1 MKVLVLNCGSSSL
14 KCQLIDMEK
23 KERIMKG
30 HYDRIGGSRSSLRFN
45 VRGNKVVIEHP
56 ARDFEEAIS
65 EILRLLTSEEYNV
78 INNLNEIGAVGHRIV
93 HGGEKFKNS
102 VIIDEN
108 VIKAIEENITLAPLH
123 NPAGL
128 AGIEACKKLLPQ
140 IPMVA
145 VFDTSFHQTMEE
157 KAFIYQLPYKYYE
170 DYKIRKYGF
179 HGISH
184 RYIAG
189 RITEITGRTDLKIIN
204 CHLGQGA
211 SLCAIKDGK
220 SIDTT
225 MGLTPLAGVPMGTRC
240 GDVDPSI
247 IPTVMKLYDIKPDE
261 MLRIM
266 NKESGAWGVS
276 GVSTDFR
283 DIERTAEQGDER
295 SILALES
302 RAYIIAQYIAK
313 FIVTLNG
320 VDVITFAGGIGEN
333 GFEERERICNY
344 LECFGIKLDK
354 QKNLVRGEETKIST
368 EDSKV
373 QIYIVPTNEEI
384 VIATDA
390 YELTKNLIPNV

>member
-14 KCQLIDMEK
+14 KCQLIDMQTN
-23 KERIMKG
+23 ERIMKG
-30 HYDRIGGSRSSLRFN
+30 HYDRIGGSRSLLRFN
-45 VRGNKVVIEHP
+45 VRGNKTQIEHP
-56 ARDFEEAIS
+56 ARDFEEAIN
-65 EILRLLTSEEYNV
+65 EILYLLTSEEYKV
-78 INNLNEIGAVGHRIV
+78 INSLKEIGAVGHRIV

-102 VIIDEN
+102 VLIDEN
-108 VIKAIEENITLAPLH
+108 VIKAIEDCITLAPLH

-128 AGIEACKKLLPQ
+128 AGIKACQKLLPNV
-140 IPMVA
+140 PMVA

-157 KAFIYQLPYKYYE
+157 KAYIYQLPYKYYE

-184 RYIAG
+184 RYVAG
-189 RITEITGRTDLKIIN
+189 RISEIMGRNDLKVIN

-220 SIDTT
+220 SVDTT

-283 DIERTAEQGDER
+283 DIERTAAAGDER
-295 SILALES
+295 SKLALES

-333 GFEERERICNY
+333 GFEERERICSY

-354 QKNLVRGEETKIST
+354 EKNKIRGQEAEIST
-368 EDSKV
+368 EDSKSI
-373 QIYIVPTNEEI
+373 IYIVPTNEEI
-384 VIATDA
+384 VIAKDA
-390 YELTKNLIPNV
+390 YELTK

>member
-45 VRGNKVVIEHP
+45 VRGNKTVIEHP

-65 EILRLLTSEEYNV
+65 EILNLLVSNEYKV
-78 INNLNEIGAVGHRIV
+78 IDDLSEIGAVGHRIV

-102 VIIDEN
+102 VIINDE
-108 VIKAIEENITLAPLH
+108 VIKAIEDNITLAPLH

-128 AGIEACKKLLPQ
+128 AGIRAIEKLLPN

-145 VFDTSFHQTMEE
+145 VFDTSFHQTMDR
-157 KAFIYQLPYKYYE
+157 KTYIYQLPYKYYE

-184 RYIAG
+184 RYVAKRIA
-189 RITEITGRTDLKIIN
+189 EILGTNKLRVIN

-211 SLCAIKDGK
+211 SLCAIKDGI
-220 SIDTT
+220 SIDTS

-261 MLRIM
+261 MLRIL

-283 DIERTAEQGDER
+283 DIERMASQGDER

-313 FIVTLNG
+313 FIVSLNG
-320 VDVITFAGGIGEN
+320 VDVITFTGGIGEN

-344 LECFGIKLDK
+344 LECFRIKLDK
-354 QKNLVRGEETKIST
+354 EKNKIRGEEAEIST
-368 EDSKV
+368 ADSRVKL
-373 QIYIVPTNEEI
+373 YIVPTNEEI
-384 VIATDA
+384 MIATDT
-390 YELTKNLIPNV
+390 YELTK

>member
-14 KCQLIDMEK
+14 KCQLIDMENE
-23 KERIMKG
+23 ERIMKG

-45 VRGNKVVIEHP
+45 VRGNKVEFEHP
-56 ARDFEEAIS
+56 ARNFEEAIS
-65 EILRLLTSEEYNV
+65 FILSLLVDKEYNV
-78 INNLNEIGAVGHRIV
+78 VESLDEIGAIGHRIV
-93 HGGEKFKNS
+93 HGGESFTES
-102 VIIDEN
+102 VVIDKDVEAA
-108 VIKAIEENITLAPLH
+108 IKECITLAPLH

-128 AGIEACKKLLPQ
+128 AGIKACKKLLPNV
-140 IPMVA
+140 PMVA
-145 VFDTSFHQTMEE
+145 VFDTSFHQTIPET
-157 KAFIYQLPYKYYE
+157 AYIYQLPYKYYE

-189 RITEITGRTDLKIIN
+189 RLAEITGRNDLKVIN

-211 SLCAIKDGK
+211 SLCAIDSGK
-220 SIDTT
+220 SMDTT

-247 IPTVMKLYDIKPDE
+247 IPTVMKLYEIKPDD
-261 MLRIM
+261 MLKIL

-283 DIERTAEQGDER
+283 DIEREAAAGDKR

-313 FIVTLNG
+313 FIVTLGG
-320 VDVITFAGGIGEN
+320 VDYITFSGGIGEN
-333 GFEERERICNY
+333 GFEERERICN
-344 LECFGIKLDK
+344 LLAPFGVELDPELNK
-354 QKNLVRGEETKIST
+354 VRGKEALIST
-368 EDSKV
+368 EESRVKL
-373 QIYIVPTNEEI
+373 QIIPTNEEI
-384 VIATDA
+384 MIARDT
-390 YELTKNLIPNV
+390 YRLTKDIEK

>member
-45 VRGNKVVIEHP
+45 VRGNKTVIEHP

-65 EILRLLTSEEYNV
+65 EILNLLVSNEYKV
-78 INNLNEIGAVGHRIV
+78 IDDLSEIGAVGHRIV

-102 VIIDEN
+102 VIINDE
-108 VIKAIEENITLAPLH
+108 VIKAIEDNITLAPLH

-128 AGIEACKKLLPQ
+128 AGIRAIEKLLPN

-145 VFDTSFHQTMEE
+145 VFDTSFHQTMDR
-157 KAFIYQLPYKYYE
+157 KTYIYQLPYKYYE

-184 RYIAG
+184 RYVAKRIA
-189 RITEITGRTDLKIIN
+189 EILGTNKLRVIN

-211 SLCAIKDGK
+211 SLCAIKDGI
-220 SIDTT
+220 SIDTS

-261 MLRIM
+261 MLRIL

-283 DIERTAEQGDER
+283 DIERMASQGDER

-313 FIVTLNG
+313 FIVSLNG

-354 QKNLVRGEETKIST
+354 EKNKIRGAEAEIATA
-368 EDSKV
+368 DSRVKL
-373 QIYIVPTNEEI
+373 YIVPTNEEI
-384 VIATDA
+384 MIATDT
-390 YELTKNLIPNV
+390 YELTK

>member
-23 KERIMKG
+23 NERIMKG

-45 VRGNKVVIEHP
+45 VRGNKTTIEHP
-56 ARDFEEAIS
+56 ARDFEEAIG
-65 EILRLLTSEEYNV
+65 EILGLLTSDEYKV
-78 INNLNEIGAVGHRIV
+78 INSLDEIGAVGHRIV

-102 VIIDEN
+102 VVIDDD
-108 VIKAIEENITLAPLH
+108 VIKAIEDCITLAPLH

-128 AGIEACKKLLPQ
+128 AGINACKKLLPNV
-140 IPMVA
+140 PMVA

-184 RYIAG
+184 RYVAG
-189 RITEITGRTDLKIIN
+189 RIAEIMGRNDLKVIN

-220 SIDTT
+220 SVDTT

-283 DIERTAEQGDER
+283 DIERMAAEGDER
-295 SILALES
+295 SKLALES

-344 LECFGIKLDK
+344 LECFGIKLDVE
-354 QKNLVRGEETKIST
+354 KNKIRGEEAEISS

-373 QIYIVPTNEEI
+373 KIYIVPTNEEI
-384 VIATDA
+384 VIARDA
-390 YELTKNLIPNV
+390 YELTK

>member
-23 KERIMKG
+23 NERIMKG

-45 VRGNKVVIEHP
+45 VRGNKENIEHP
-56 ARDFEEAIS
+56 ARNFEEAIS
-65 EILRLLTSEEYNV
+65 YILRLLTREENKV
-78 INNLNEIGAVGHRIV
+78 IESLDEIGAVGHRIV

-102 VIIDEN
+102 VIIDDE
-108 VIKAIEENITLAPLH
+108 VINAIKDNIKLAPLH

-128 AGIEACKKLLPQ
+128 AGITACRKLLPKV
-140 IPMVA
+140 PMVA
-145 VFDTSFHQTMEE
+145 VFDTAFHQTMEE
-157 KAFIYQLPYKYYE
+157 KVFIYQLPYKYNE
-170 DYKIRKYGF
+170 DHKIRKYGF

-184 RYIAG
+184 RYVAG
-189 RITEITGRTDLKIIN
+189 RLAEITGKSNLKIIN

-211 SLCAIKDGK
+211 SLCAINAGK

-261 MLRIM
+261 MLKIL

-283 DIERTAEQGDER
+283 DIEREAARGDER

-320 VDVITFAGGIGEN
+320 VDAITFAGGIGEN
-333 GFEERERICNY
+333 GMEERERICNY

-354 QKNLVRGEETKIST
+354 QKNLVRGEEKCIST
-368 EDSKV
+368 EDSKAL
-373 QIYIVPTNEEI
+373 IYIVPTNEEI
-384 VIATDA
+384 IIARDA
-390 YELTKNLIPNV
+390 YELTK

>member
-23 KERIMKG
+23 NERIMKG

-45 VRGNKVVIEHP
+45 VRGEKTVIEHP

-65 EILRLLTSEEYNV
+65 EILSLLVSDKYKV
-78 INNLNEIGAVGHRIV
+78 INSFEEIGAVGHRIV
-93 HGGEKFKNS
+93 HGGEKFKES
-102 VIIDEN
+102 VIIDEK
-108 VIKAIEENITLAPLH
+108 VIEAIKECITLAPLH
-123 NPAGL
+123 NPSGL
-128 AGIEACKKLLPQ
+128 AGIEACKKLLPNV
-140 IPMVA
+140 PMVA
-145 VFDTSFHQTMEE
+145 VFDTAFHQTMPA

-184 RYIAG
+184 RYVAN
-189 RITEITGRTDLKIIN
+189 RISEMTGKKDLKVIN

-211 SLCAIKDGK
+211 SLCAIENGK
-220 SIDTT
+220 SVDTT

-247 IPTVMKLYDIKPDE
+247 IPTVMKLYNIQPDE

-283 DIERTAEQGDER
+283 DIERAAASGDKR
-295 SILALES
+295 SILALEG
-302 RAYIIAQYIAK
+302 RAYTIAQYIAK

-320 VDVITFAGGIGEN
+320 VDVITFAGGVGEN
-333 GFEERERICNY
+333 GFEERERICKY
-344 LECFGIKLDK
+344 LECFGVKLDK
-354 QKNLVRGEETKIST
+354 EKNLIRGEEAKIST

-373 QIYIVPTNEEI
+373 GIYIVPTNEEL
-384 VIATDA
+384 VIAQDA
-390 YELTKNLIPNV
+390 YKLTK

>member
-23 KERIMKG
+23 NERIMKG

-45 VRGNKVVIEHP
+45 VRGNKTVIEHP

-65 EILRLLTSEEYNV
+65 EILRLLTSPDYNV
-78 INNLNEIGAVGHRIV
+78 INGLEEIGAIGHRIV
-93 HGGEKFKNS
+93 HGGEKFKDS
-102 VIIDEN
+102 VVIDDE
-108 VIKAIEENITLAPLH
+108 VIAAIEDNITLAPLH

-128 AGIEACKKLLPQ
+128 AGIKACKKLLPKT
-140 IPMVA
+140 PMVA

-157 KAFIYQLPYKYYE
+157 KAYIYQLPYKYYE

-189 RITEITGRTDLKIIN
+189 RIAEIAGRDNLKVIN

-211 SLCAIKDGK
+211 SLCAIKEGK
-220 SIDTT
+220 SMDTT

-261 MLRIM
+261 MLKIL

-283 DIERTAEQGDER
+283 DIERTAAQGDER

-313 FIVTLNG
+313 FIVTLQG
-320 VDVITFAGGIGEN
+320 VDYITFCGGIGEN
-333 GFEERERICNY
+333 GWEERERICKY
-344 LECFGIKLDK
+344 LDCFGVKLAK
-354 QKNLVRGEETKIST
+354 ELNKIRGEEAEISSA
-368 EDSKV
+368 DSKV
-373 QIYIVPTNEEI
+373 KVCIIPTNEEI
-384 VIATDA
+384 LIARDA
-390 YELTKNLIPNV
+390 YELSKK

>member
-1 MKVLVLNCGSSSL
+1 MKVFVLNCGSSSL

-23 KERIMKG
+23 NERIMKG
-30 HYDRIGGSRSSLRFN
+30 HYDRIGGARSSLRFN
-45 VRGNKVVIEHP
+45 VNGNKKVIEYP
-56 ARDFEEAIS
+56 ARSHAEAIKKVLDLLIS
-65 EILRLLTSEEYNV
+65 ENV
-78 INNLNEIGAVGHRIV
+78 INKFNEIGAVGHRIV
-93 HGGEKFKNS
+93 HGGEKFKES
-102 VIIDEN
+102 VVINDE
-108 VIKAIEENITLAPLH
+108 VIQAIKDCVTLAPIH

-128 AGIEACKKLLPQ
+128 AGIEACQKLLPNV
-140 IPMVA
+140 PMVA
-145 VFDTSFHQTMEE
+145 VFDTSFHQTMDE
-157 KAFIYQLPYKYYE
+157 KTYIYQLPYKYYE
-170 DYKIRKYGF
+170 DYRIRKYGF

-184 RYIAG
+184 RYVAG
-189 RITEITGRTDLKIIN
+189 RISEILGRYDLKVIN

-211 SLCAIKDGK
+211 SLCAIKNGK
-220 SIDTT
+220 SVDTT

-261 MLRIM
+261 MLNIL

-283 DIERTAEQGDER
+283 DIERTAAEGDER

-333 GFEERERICNY
+333 GFEERQRICNY
-344 LECFGIKLDK
+344 LECFGIRLDK
-354 QKNLVRGEETKIST
+354 KKNEIRGEEALISA

-373 QIYIVPTNEEI
+373 RIYIVPTNEEI
-384 VIATDA
+384 IIAKDA
-390 YELTKNLIPNV
+390 YELTK

>member
-23 KERIMKG
+23 NERIMKG

-45 VRGNKVVIEHP
+45 VRGNKVELEHP

-65 EILRLLTSEEYNV
+65 EILRLLTSEEYKV
-78 INNLNEIGAVGHRIV
+78 IEDLNEIGAVGHRIV

-102 VIIDEN
+102 VVIDDE
-108 VIKAIEENITLAPLH
+108 VIKAIKENITLAPLH

-128 AGIEACKKLLPQ
+128 AGIKACRKLLPKT
-140 IPMVA
+140 PMVA

-157 KAFIYQLPYKYYE
+157 KAYIYQIPYKYYE

-184 RYIAG
+184 RYVAK
-189 RITEITGRTDLKIIN
+189 RISEITGKSELKVIN

-211 SLCAIKDGK
+211 SLCAIKNGI
-220 SIDTT
+220 SLDTT

-247 IPTVMKLYDIKPDE
+247 IPTVMKLYNLKPDE
-261 MLRIM
+261 MLQIL

-283 DIERTAEQGDER
+283 DIERTAAQGDAR

-313 FIVTLNG
+313 FVVTLQG
-320 VDVITFAGGIGEN
+320 VDVITFCGGIGEN
-333 GFEERERICNY
+333 GWEERERICRY
-344 LECFGIKLDK
+344 LDCFGVKIDAE
-354 QKNLVRGEETKIST
+354 KNRVRGEEMEITT
-368 EDSKV
+368 PDSKV
-373 QIYIVPTNEEI
+373 KVYIVPTNEEI
-384 VIATDA
+384 VIASDA
-390 YELTKNLIPNV
+390 YELTKN

>member
-30 HYDRIGGSRSSLRFN
+30 HYERIGGSRSSLRFN
-45 VRGNKVVIEHP
+45 VRGNKTVIEHP
-56 ARDFEEAIS
+56 ARDFDEAIS
-65 EILRLLTSEEYNV
+65 EILSLLVSEEYEV
-78 INNLNEIGAVGHRIV
+78 IKDFSEIGAVGHRIV

-102 VIIDEN
+102 VIVDSD
-108 VIKAIEENITLAPLH
+108 VIKAIEDCVTLAPLH

-128 AGIEACKKLLPQ
+128 AGIHACEKLLPGV
-140 IPMVA
+140 PMVT
-145 VFDTSFHQTMEE
+145 VFDTAFHQTLPE

-170 DYKIRKYGF
+170 EHRIRKYGF

-184 RYIAG
+184 RYVSERISEILG
-189 RITEITGRTDLKIIN
+189 RKDLKVIN

-211 SLCAIKDGK
+211 SLCAIKNGI
-220 SIDTT
+220 SVDTT
-225 MGLTPLAGVPMGTRC
+225 MGLTPLAGIPMGTRC

-283 DIERTAEQGDER
+283 DIERMALAGDER

-313 FIVTLNG
+313 FVVTLNG
-320 VDVITFAGGIGEN
+320 VDCITFAGGIGEN
-333 GFEERERICNY
+333 GFEERERICKY
-344 LECFGIKLDK
+344 LGCFGVELDLE
-354 QKNLVRGEETKIST
+354 KNKIRGEEAKIST
-368 EDSKV
+368 DNSKV
-373 QIYIVPTNEEI
+373 DVYIVPTNEEL
-384 VIATDA
+384 VIASDA
-390 YELTKNLIPNV
+390 YELTKNK

>member
-45 VRGNKVVIEHP
+45 VRGNKTVIEHP

-65 EILRLLTSEEYNV
+65 EILNLLVSNEYKV
-78 INNLNEIGAVGHRIV
+78 IDDLSEIGAVGHRIV

-102 VIIDEN
+102 VIINDE
-108 VIKAIEENITLAPLH
+108 VIKAIEDNITLASLH

-128 AGIEACKKLLPQ
+128 AGIRAIEKLLPN

-145 VFDTSFHQTMEE
+145 VFDTSFHQTMDR
-157 KAFIYQLPYKYYE
+157 KTYIYQLPYKYYE

-184 RYIAG
+184 RYVAKRIA
-189 RITEITGRTDLKIIN
+189 EILGTNKLRVIN

-211 SLCAIKDGK
+211 SLCAIKDGI
-220 SIDTT
+220 SIDTS

-261 MLRIM
+261 MLRIL

-283 DIERTAEQGDER
+283 DIERMASQGDER

-313 FIVTLNG
+313 FIVSLNG

-354 QKNLVRGEETKIST
+354 EKNKIRGEEAEIST
-368 EDSKV
+368 ADSRVKL
-373 QIYIVPTNEEI
+373 YIVPTNEEI
-384 VIATDA
+384 MIATDT
-390 YELTKNLIPNV
+390 YELTK

>member
-23 KERIMKG
+23 NERIMKG

-45 VRGNKVVIEHP
+45 VRGNKENIEHP
-56 ARDFEEAIS
+56 ARNFEEAIS
-65 EILRLLTSEEYNV
+65 YILRLLTREENKV
-78 INNLNEIGAVGHRIV
+78 IESLDEIGAVGHRIV
-93 HGGEKFKNS
+93 HGGEEFKNS
-102 VIIDEN
+102 VIIDDE
-108 VIKAIEENITLAPLH
+108 VINAIKDNIKLAPLH

-128 AGIEACKKLLPQ
+128 AGITACRKLLPKV
-140 IPMVA
+140 PMVA
-145 VFDTSFHQTMEE
+145 VFDTAFHQTMEE

-170 DYKIRKYGF
+170 DHKIRKYGF

-184 RYIAG
+184 RYVAG
-189 RITEITGRTDLKIIN
+189 RLAEITGKSNLKIIN

-211 SLCAIKDGK
+211 SLCAINAGK

-261 MLRIM
+261 MLKIL

-283 DIERTAEQGDER
+283 DIEREAARGDER

-333 GFEERERICNY
+333 GMEERERICNY

-354 QKNLVRGEETKIST
+354 QKNLVRGEETCIST
-368 EDSKV
+368 EDSKAL
-373 QIYIVPTNEEI
+373 IYIVPTNEEI
-384 VIATDA
+384 IIARDA
-390 YELTKNLIPNV
+390 YELTK

>member
-14 KCQLIDMEK
+14 KCQLIDMENE
-23 KERIMKG
+23 ERIMKG
-30 HYDRIGGSRSSLRFN
+30 HYDRIGGSKSSLRFN
-45 VRGNKVVIEHP
+45 VRGEKVEFEHP
-56 ARDFEEAIS
+56 ARNFEEAIS
-65 EILRLLTSEEYNV
+65 FILSLLVSKEYNIV
-78 INNLNEIGAVGHRIV
+78 KSLDEIGAVGHRIV
-93 HGGEKFKNS
+93 HGGEKFTESVVIDDS
-102 VIIDEN
+102 VIEA
-108 VIKAIEENITLAPLH
+108 IKDCITLAPLH

-128 AGIEACKKLLPQ
+128 AGISACKKLLPNA
-140 IPMVA
+140 PMVA
-145 VFDTSFHQTMEE
+145 VFDTSFHQTLPE
-157 KAFIYQLPYKYYE
+157 KAYIYQLPYKYYE

-189 RITEITGRTDLKIIN
+189 RIAEIVGRDDLRVIN

-211 SLCAIKDGK
+211 SLCAINCGK
-220 SIDTT
+220 SVDTT

-261 MLRIM
+261 MLRIL

-283 DIERTAEQGDER
+283 DIERAAAEGDER

-313 FIVTLNG
+313 FMVTLG
-320 VDVITFAGGIGEN
+320 GADYITFSGGIGEN

-344 LECFGIKLDK
+344 LEFAGVKLDPELNK
-354 QKNLVRGEETKIST
+354 IRGKEALISS

-373 QIYIVPTNEEI
+373 KLFIVPTNEEI
-384 VIATDA
+384 MIARDT
-390 YELTKNLIPNV
+390 YKLTQK

>member
-23 KERIMKG
+23 NERIMKG
-30 HYDRIGGSRSSLRFN
+30 HYDRIGGARSSLRFN
-45 VRGNKVVIEHP
+45 VRGNKTVIEHP
-56 ARDFEEAIS
+56 ARDFEEAIG
-65 EILRLLTSEEYNV
+65 EILGLLTSDEYKV
-78 INNLNEIGAVGHRIV
+78 INSLEEIGAVGHRIV

-102 VIIDEN
+102 VVIDDD
-108 VIKAIEENITLAPLH
+108 VIKTIEECITLAPLH

-128 AGIEACKKLLPQ
+128 AGINACKKLLPNV
-140 IPMVA
+140 PMVA

-170 DYKIRKYGF
+170 DYRIRKYGF

-184 RYIAG
+184 RYVAG
-189 RITEITGRTDLKIIN
+189 RIAEILGTSDLKVIN

-220 SIDTT
+220 SVDTT

-283 DIERTAEQGDER
+283 DIERMAAEGDKR
-295 SILALES
+295 SQLALES

-344 LECFGIKLDK
+344 LGCFGIKLDPE
-354 QKNLVRGEETKIST
+354 KNKIRGEEAEISA

-373 QIYIVPTNEEI
+373 KIYIVPTNEEI
-384 VIATDA
+384 VIARDA
-390 YELTKNLIPNV
+390 YELTK

>member
-45 VRGNKVVIEHP
+45 VRGNKTVIEHP
-56 ARDFEEAIS
+56 ARDFDEAIE
-65 EILRLLTSEEYNV
+65 EILNLLTNDEYKV
-78 INNLNEIGAVGHRIV
+78 IDSLSEIGAVGHRIV
-93 HGGEKFKNS
+93 HGGEKFKTS
-102 VIIDEN
+102 AVINED
-108 VIKAIEENITLAPLH
+108 VIKAIEECITLAPLH

-128 AGIEACKKLLPQ
+128 AGIRACQRLLPNV
-140 IPMVA
+140 PMVA
-145 VFDTSFHQTMEE
+145 VFDTSFHQTMPE
-157 KAFIYQLPYKYYE
+157 KAYIYQLPYKYYE
-170 DYKIRKYGF
+170 DYRIRKYGF

-184 RYIAG
+184 RYVAERIA
-189 RITEITGRTDLKIIN
+189 EIKERDDLKVIN

-247 IPTVMKLYDIKPDE
+247 IPTVMKLYNIQPDE

-283 DIERTAEQGDER
+283 DIERTAAEGDER

-344 LECFGIKLDK
+344 LECFGVKLDK
-354 QKNLVRGEETKIST
+354 EKNLIRGKEAKIST
-368 EDSKV
+368 EDSKIEV
-373 QIYIVPTNEEI
+373 HIVPTNEEI
-384 VIATDA
+384 IIAQDA
-390 YELTKNLIPNV
+390 YELTKKQ

>member
-1 MKVLVLNCGSSSL
+1 MESSSL
-14 KCQLIDMEK
+14 KCQLIDMATN
-23 KERIMKG
+23 ERIMKG
-30 HYDRIGGSRSSLRFN
+30 HYDRIGGARSSLRFN
-45 VRGNKVVIEHP
+45 VRGNKTVIEHP
-56 ARDFEEAIS
+56 ARDFEEAIG
-65 EILRLLTSEEYNV
+65 EILGLLTSDEYKV
-78 INNLNEIGAVGHRIV
+78 INSLDEIGAVGHRIV

-102 VIIDEN
+102 VVIDDD
-108 VIKAIEENITLAPLH
+108 VIKTIEECITLAPLH

-128 AGIEACKKLLPQ
+128 AGINACKKLLPNV
-140 IPMVA
+140 PMVA

-170 DYKIRKYGF
+170 DYRIRKYGF

-184 RYIAG
+184 RYVAG
-189 RITEITGRTDLKIIN
+189 RIAEIMGRNDLKVIN

-220 SIDTT
+220 SVDTT

-283 DIERTAEQGDER
+283 DIERMAAEGDER
-295 SILALES
+295 SNLALES

-344 LECFGIKLDK
+344 LECFGIKLDPE
-354 QKNLVRGEETKIST
+354 KNKIRGEEAEIST
-368 EDSKV
+368 ADSKAK
-373 QIYIVPTNEEI
+373 IYIVPTNEEI
-384 VIATDA
+384 VIARDA
-390 YELTKNLIPNV
+390 YELTK

>member
-14 KCQLIDMEK
+14 KCQLIDMENE
-23 KERIMKG
+23 ERIMKG

-45 VRGNKVVIEHP
+45 VRGDKVEIEHP
-56 ARDFEEAIS
+56 ARNFEEAIS
-65 EILRLLTSEEYNV
+65 YILKLLVSKDYNV
-78 INNLNEIGAVGHRIV
+78 VNSLDEIGAVGHRIV
-93 HGGEKFKNS
+93 HGGEKFTES
-102 VIIDEN
+102 VIIDDD
-108 VIKAIEENITLAPLH
+108 VIDAIKDCVTLAPLH

-128 AGIEACKKLLPQ
+128 AGIKACKKLLPNV
-140 IPMVA
+140 PMVA
-145 VFDTSFHQTMEE
+145 VFDTSFHQTLDE
-157 KAFIYQLPYKYYE
+157 KAYIYQLPYKYYE

-189 RITEITGRTDLKIIN
+189 RIAEITGRNDLKVIN

-211 SLCAIKDGK
+211 SLCAINAGK
-220 SIDTT
+220 SVDTT

-261 MLRIM
+261 MLRIL

-283 DIERTAEQGDER
+283 DIERAAADGDKR

-313 FIVTLNG
+313 FMVSLG
-320 VDVITFAGGIGEN
+320 GADYITFSGGIGEN

-344 LECFGIKLDK
+344 LEFAGVKLDSELNK
-354 QKNLVRGEETKIST
+354 VRGKEAIIST
-368 EDSKV
+368 EDSRVKL
-373 QIYIVPTNEEI
+373 YIVPTNEEI
-384 VIATDA
+384 MIARDT
-390 YELTKNLIPNV
+390 YNLTKK

>member
-23 KERIMKG
+23 NERIMKG

-45 VRGNKVVIEHP
+45 VRGEKVVLEHP
-56 ARDFEEAIS
+56 ARNFEEAIS
-65 EILRLLTSEEYNV
+65 EILRLLTSEKYKV
-78 INNLNEIGAVGHRIV
+78 IENLDEIGAVGHRIV

-102 VIIDEN
+102 VLIDDE
-108 VIKAIEENITLAPLH
+108 VIKAIKENITLAPLH

-128 AGIEACKKLLPQ
+128 AGIKACKKLLPKT
-140 IPMVA
+140 PMVA
-145 VFDTSFHQTMEE
+145 VFDTAFHQTMEE

-184 RYIAG
+184 RYVAK
-189 RITEITGRTDLKIIN
+189 RISEITGKSELKVIN

-211 SLCAIKDGK
+211 SLCAIKNGV
-220 SIDTT
+220 SQDTT

-247 IPTVMKLYDIKPDE
+247 IPTVMKLYNMQPDE
-261 MLRIM
+261 MLQVL

-283 DIERTAEQGDER
+283 DIERTAAQGDQR

-313 FIVTLNG
+313 FVVTLQG
-320 VDVITFAGGIGEN
+320 VDVITFCGGIGEN
-333 GFEERERICNY
+333 GWEERERICRY
-344 LECFGIKLDK
+344 LECFGVKIDVE
-354 QKNLVRGEETKIST
+354 KNKIRGEEMEITT
-368 EDSKV
+368 PDSKV
-373 QIYIVPTNEEI
+373 KVYIVPTNEEI
-384 VIATDA
+384 VIASDA
-390 YELTKNLIPNV
+390 YELTKN